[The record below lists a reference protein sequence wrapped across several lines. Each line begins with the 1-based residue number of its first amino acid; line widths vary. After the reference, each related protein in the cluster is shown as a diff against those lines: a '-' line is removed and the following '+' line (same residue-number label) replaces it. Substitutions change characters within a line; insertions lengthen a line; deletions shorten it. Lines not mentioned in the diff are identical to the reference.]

1 MERIHRGDCSPTT
14 AMLRTT
20 PPVWL
25 ASPSHHRPT
34 VPAGRG
40 LGSGKN
46 RCYVNFFTYDVIF
59 FTYDVIFFT

>member
-1 MERIHRGDCSPTT
+1 MECIHRGGFSPTI
-14 AMLRTT
+14 AMLRIT

-34 VPAGRG
+34 APAGRG